1 MFFPAYHVAQCYI
14 ILMLYFYKPW
24 NRYCNEWYIFVDQVW
39 SKLQILKNVLA
50 LFTCITLSVK
60 IDKKGNV
67 LICKSLLTSIY
78 STSFC
83 KKCSSFIVAVH
94 TLFQKIII
102 VHTTAWS
109 PCWKHWMSFLMKIVM
124 VYIPIIYI
132 FTLHPIS
139 MSKHYMRFLQFHAR
153 ARVSNKGPV
162 WTPFSTKS

>member
-1 MFFPAYHVAQCYI
+1 MNYI
-14 ILMLYFYKPW
+14 LSCILCSTMLYHINVRLYIYLEKPW
-24 NRYCNEWYIFVDQVW
+24 NRYFDEWYIFVDQIG
-39 SKLQILKNVLA
+39 SKLPILENVLA

-83 KKCSSFIVAVH
+83 KKCSSFIVAVRNSVS
-94 TLFQKIII
+94 KIII

-109 PCWKHWMSFLMKIVM
+109 LCWKHWMSFLMKIVM

-139 MSKHYMRFLQFHAR
+139 MSKH
-153 ARVSNKGPV
+153 
-162 WTPFSTKS
+162 